1 MTLSAVIGLGSNL
14 GDRARTL
21 ESALTALAGLGT
33 LRAVSGLYEFAPV
46 GGPEQGD
53 FLNAA
58 ALIETELEPLALLAA
73 LQDIERRFGR
83 VRRTR
88 WGPRTLDLD
97 VLWFETAYADE
108 ALTVPHP
115 RLTERAFALLPL
127 LDVVPAAVD
136 PNTGEAYSARLKALG
151 SIDVR
156 RVSWPEQR
164 GTSARKNRGCA
175 ER

>member
-14 GDRARTL
+14 GDRKSTL
-21 ESALTALAGLGT
+21 DSALTALAELGT
-33 LRAVSGLYEFAPV
+33 VRAVSGLYEFAPV

-58 ALIETELEPLALLAA
+58 ALIETKLEPRALLRA
-73 LQDIERRFGR
+73 LHDIERRFGR
-83 VRRTR
+83 ERRTH

-97 VLWFETAYADE
+97 VLWFEDAYADE

-115 RLTERAFALLPL
+115 RLTERAFALVPL

-136 PNTGEAYSARLKALG
+136 PITGEAYSARLKALG
-151 SIDVR
+151 SVDMR
-156 RVSWPEQR
+156 RVDWPEQL
-164 GTSARKNRGCA
+164 GTSARKNKGCV

>member
-14 GDRARTL
+14 GDRATTL
-21 ESALTALAGLGT
+21 DSALTALEALGSV
-33 LRAVSGLYEFAPV
+33 RAVSGLYEFPPV

-58 ALIETELEPLALLAA
+58 ALIETELQPLELLRA

-83 VRRTR
+83 ERRTR

-97 VLWFETAYADE
+97 VLWFETAYSDE

-115 RLTERAFALLPL
+115 RLAERAFALVPL

-136 PNTGEAYSARLKALG
+136 PSSGEAYSARLRALG

-156 RVSWPEQR
+156 RVSWPE
-164 GTSARKNRGCA
+164 GARRAKK
-175 ER
+175 